1 MLCRIQAEPSSKI
14 TTNTL
19 RPGMKR
25 NVSCAAV
32 WSEVLGVHRVGL
44 DDDFFAIGGHSL
56 LATKLFARLDE
67 EFGRSLSLG
76 VLFTAPTVRLLAE
89 CYRTSIGSKGS
100 SVIVPLSTGGT
111 LRPVFAVPGVF
122 GNVVGFEALARE
134 LGSEQPFYG
143 LQSVGLD
150 GKEAPL
156 DSIGEMAKLY
166 LTEMRSVHPGPYA
179 IIGACFGATVA
190 YEMARQLLEE
200 GEEVAFLGLLGPT
213 DREGKDDRENRTSLP
228 RTYRRTMAF
237 GNLLTDRL
245 NLYLEEMRELSIGD
259 RIKYLTSKT
268 LSLATSI
275 GVKRGFRS
283 AQRELNQIEVYRA
296 NLVALDCY
304 HRKSLHG
311 RLKVLEIFQPV
322 QPGTEV
328 QEPINWKEFWKG
340 CTKVHHVGGKDSGD
354 MLSGRNVP
362 VIAALLSERLRAAFA
377 EESARRRKSRTAHQ
391 IRNQEITNLEPCEE
405 SKKANKN
412 YPQLHGT
419 HFAWRGER

>member
-1 MLCRIQAEPSSKI
+1 M
-14 TTNTL
+14 
-19 RPGMKR
+19 
-25 NVSCAAV
+25 
-32 WSEVLGVHRVGL
+32 
-44 DDDFFAIGGHSL
+44 
-56 LATKLFARLDE
+56 
-67 EFGRSLSLG
+67 
-76 VLFTAPTVRLLAE
+76 
-89 CYRTSIGSKGS
+89 
-100 SVIVPLSTGGT
+100 GT
-111 LRPVFAVPGVF
+111 
-122 GNVVGFEALARE
+122 
-134 LGSEQPFYG
+134 
-143 LQSVGLD
+143 
-150 GKEAPL
+150 EAPL

-377 EESARRRKSRTAHQ
+377 EESARPAQVSNGAP
-391 IRNQEITNLEPCEE
+391 NQKPGDTNLEPCEE

-419 HFAWRGER
+419 HFAWRG